1 MGEIRIF
8 SIKYYFF
15 RSKGGVLCI
24 LQEVQSKLKMLENLL
39 SGITL
44 QSETIPNWLVIA
56 MGIGTVFVGLICIII
71 ICKIMS
77 LFFVKR
83 SKSDTVVP
91 ATPVAAAPAKET
103 VIENRQEIIAAV
115 AAVAAE
121 ELGTDISAIR
131 IHSFKKI

>member
-1 MGEIRIF
+1 MEMF
-8 SIKYYFF
+8 
-15 RSKGGVLCI
+15 
-24 LQEVQSKLKMLENLL
+24 SKLI

-44 QSETIPNWLVIA
+44 QPETIPNWLVIV

-83 SKSDTVVP
+83 KP
-91 ATPVAAAPAKET
+91 AREAEAAVAPAPVEAQ

-115 AAVAAE
+115 SAVAAE

-131 IHSFKKI
+131 VLSFKKL

>member
-1 MGEIRIF
+1 
-8 SIKYYFF
+8 
-15 RSKGGVLCI
+15 
-24 LQEVQSKLKMLENLL
+24 MLENLL

-91 ATPVAAAPAKET
+91 ATPVAAPAKET